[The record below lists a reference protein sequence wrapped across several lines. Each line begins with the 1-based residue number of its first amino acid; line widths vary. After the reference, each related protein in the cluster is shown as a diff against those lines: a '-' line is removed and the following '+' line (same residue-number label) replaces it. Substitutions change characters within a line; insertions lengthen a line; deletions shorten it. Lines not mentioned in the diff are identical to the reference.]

1 LESAFARNVGP
12 EADAAGREACATEK
26 TVHFQLMLTRRSL
39 LACLMTAPLPAAE
52 KVVKPK
58 RLREGD
64 TLGICAPSG
73 NTWEDEDIRFSIETV
88 ESLGFRVKPA
98 PNLYERAAYLAGADA
113 DRAAG
118 VNALF
123 ADTGVAG
130 VIALRGGYGAQ
141 RILPY
146 LDYDAIGRNPKPLM
160 GYSDITALL
169 NAIHLK
175 TGLVGF
181 HGPIAGQTWSEY
193 AVRAFREVLQDGKT
207 PLALGAPPKF
217 EGRPGK
223 VERENRLT
231 TLVGGKARGR
241 LVGGNL
247 TLLSGMLGTPYQPD
261 FRGKILFFE
270 DTDEAPYRI
279 DRMLT
284 HLWLAGALEQAA
296 GFAIGKFTEADPG
309 GGRSRSI
316 EEILR
321 ERFEPLGKP
330 ALRGLMIGHIADQG
344 FVPIGCEAEL
354 DGDAGTL
361 TLLEAGVV

>member
-1 LESAFARNVGP
+1 
-12 EADAAGREACATEK
+12 
-26 TVHFQLMLTRRSL
+26 MTRRGLLGCL
-39 LACLMTAPLPAAE
+39 LAAPLAAAE

-58 RLREGD
+58 RLRPED
-64 TLGICAPSG
+64 TLGICAPSSS
-73 NTWEDEDIRFSIETV
+73 TWEDEDVRFAIETV
-88 ESLGFRVKPA
+88 ESLGFRAKAA
-98 PNLYERAAYLAGADA
+98 PNLYDRVAYLAGTDR

-123 ADTGVAG
+123 ADESVDA

-146 LDYDAIGRNPKPLM
+146 LDYGAIASNPKALL

-193 AVRAFREVLQDGKT
+193 SVESLRAVLEEPRA
-207 PLALGAPPKF
+207 PIALAAPPRF

-223 VERENRLT
+223 VEKENRLT
-231 TLVGGKARGR
+231 TIVGGKARGR

-247 TLLSGMLGTPYQPD
+247 TLLSGLLGTPYEPD

-284 HLWLAGALEQAA
+284 HLWLAGALEKAL
-296 GFAIGKFTEADPG
+296 GFAVGKFTEADPG
-309 GGRSRSI
+309 RGRSRSV

-321 ERFEPLGKP
+321 DRFEPLGKP
-330 ALRGLMIGHIADQG
+330 TLRGLMIGHIEDQA

-354 DGDAGTL
+354 DADAGRL
-361 TLLEAGVV
+361 TLLETGVA

>member
-1 LESAFARNVGP
+1 
-12 EADAAGREACATEK
+12 
-26 TVHFQLMLTRRSL
+26 MTRRSL
-39 LACLMTAPLPAAE
+39 LFGLTAGPLLAAE
-52 KVVKPK
+52 KIVKPR
-58 RLREGD
+58 RLRAGD

-73 NTWEDEDIRFSIETV
+73 NTWEDEDIRFAIETV
-88 ESLGFRVKPA
+88 ESLGFRVKEA
-98 PNLYERAAYLAGADA
+98 PNLYARAAYLAGADR

-123 ADTGVAG
+123 AAEAVAG

-146 LDYDAIGRNPKPLM
+146 LDYDAIARNPKPLM

-193 AVRAFREVLQDGKT
+193 SVRAFREVLQEPRAPL
-207 PLALGAPPKF
+207 PLAAPPRF
-217 EGRPGK
+217 VGRPGK

-231 TLVGGKARGR
+231 TISGGKARGG

-247 TLLSGMLGTPYQPD
+247 TLLAGLLGTPYQPD
-261 FRGKILFFE
+261 FHGKILFFE
-270 DTDEAPYRI
+270 DTDEEPYRI

-284 HLWLAGALEQAA
+284 HLWLAGALDAAA
-296 GFAIGKFTEADPG
+296 GFAIGKFTEADPE

-321 ERFEPLGKP
+321 DRFEPLGKP
-330 ALRGLMIGHIADQG
+330 ALRGLMIGHIAEQG
-344 FVPIGCEAEL
+344 FIPIGCEAEL
-354 DGDAGTL
+354 DAEAGKL
-361 TLLEAGVV
+361 TLLEAGVI

>member
-1 LESAFARNVGP
+1 
-12 EADAAGREACATEK
+12 
-26 TVHFQLMLTRRSL
+26 MTRRSL
-39 LACLMTAPLPAAE
+39 LACLLASPLMAAD

-58 RLREGD
+58 RLRPNN

-73 NTWEDEDIRFSIETV
+73 ATWEDEDIRFAIETV
-88 ESLGFRVKPA
+88 ESLGFRTKPA
-98 PNLYERAAYLAGADA
+98 PNLYDRDAYLAGADR
-113 DRAAG
+113 DRATG

-123 ADTGVAG
+123 ADESVHG

-146 LDYDAIGRNPKPLM
+146 LDYESIGRNPKPLM

-181 HGPIAGQTWSEY
+181 HGPIAAQTWSEY
-193 AVRAFREVLQDGKT
+193 AVESLRNVLLEPRT
-207 PLALGAPPKF
+207 PLPLAAPPKF

-231 TLVGGKARGR
+231 AIAGGKARGR

-247 TLLSGMLGTPYQPD
+247 TLLSGMLGTPYEPD
-261 FRGKILFFE
+261 FRDKILFFE

-284 HLWLAGALEQAA
+284 HLWLAGALERAA
-296 GFAIGKFTEADPG
+296 GFAIGKLTEAEPSR
-309 GGRSRSI
+309 GRSRSI

-321 ERFEPLGKP
+321 DRFEPLDKP
-330 ALRGLMIGHIADQG
+330 TLRGLMIGHVADQG

-354 DGDAGTL
+354 DADEGTL
-361 TLLEAGVV
+361 TLLEPGVA

>member
-1 LESAFARNVGP
+1 
-12 EADAAGREACATEK
+12 
-26 TVHFQLMLTRRSL
+26 MTRRSL
-39 LACLMTAPLPAAE
+39 LACLAAAPAAAAP
-52 KVVKPK
+52 KIVKPA

-64 TLGICAPSG
+64 TLGICAPSS
-73 NTWEDEDIRFSIETV
+73 NTWEDEDIRFAVETV
-88 ESLGFRVKPA
+88 ESLGFKTKPT
-98 PNLYERAAYLAGADA
+98 PNLHDRNAYLAGADK

-123 ADTGVAG
+123 ADSEVAG
-130 VIALRGGYGAQ
+130 LIALRGGYGAQ

-146 LDYDAIGRNPKPLM
+146 LDYAAIGRNPKPLI

-193 AVRAFREVLQDGKT
+193 AVKAFRKVLMEGAA
-207 PLALGAPPKF
+207 PLALGAPPPF
-217 EGRPGK
+217 EARPGK

-231 TLVGGKARGR
+231 KISGGKARGR

-247 TLLSGMLGTPYQPD
+247 TLLCGMLGTPYQPD

-270 DTDEAPYRI
+270 DTDESPYRI

-309 GGRSRSI
+309 SGRSRSI

-321 ERFEPLGKP
+321 DRFEPLGKP
-330 ALRGLMIGHIADQG
+330 ALRGLMIGHIENQG
-344 FVPIGCEAEL
+344 VVPVGCEAEL
-354 DGDAGTL
+354 DAEAGTL
-361 TLLEAGVV
+361 TLLEPGVA